1 MRAGIDAVH
10 MRTEPMTDRHAGAVL
25 AIYQAGMDDGN
36 ATFETT
42 APIWPDF
49 RAALWWSGCQAPE
62 DNPTR
67 VKSGLAY
74 EEWRHDAS
82 DFGNRGGRHAAR
94 PTGIS

>member
-1 MRAGIDAVH
+1 MRAGIDAAYV
-10 MRTEPMTDRHAGAVL
+10 RTEPMTDRQAGTVL
-25 AIYQAGMDDGN
+25 AIYQAGMDGN
-36 ATFETT
+36 GTFETT

-67 VKSGLAY
+67 VKSGLAD

-82 DFGNRGGRHAAR
+82 DFGNRGGRHAAW